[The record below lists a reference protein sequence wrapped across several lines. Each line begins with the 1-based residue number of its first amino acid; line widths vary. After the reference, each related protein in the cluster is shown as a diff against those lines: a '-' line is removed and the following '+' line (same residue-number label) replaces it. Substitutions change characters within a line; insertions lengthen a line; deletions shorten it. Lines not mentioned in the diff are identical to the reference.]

1 MNSYFQPI
9 DDSDAGS
16 KMNQYFTFNHNGL
29 QVVFKKDNGSKIK
42 AKTMK
47 LIVDGLN
54 HMLAWVQDF
63 DNIPL
68 TGEERKK
75 EEMRRMEFLQKF
87 FMYMMHLKSELTT
100 KKFEDEVIEGMKKGK
115 DHNDVRAEIL
125 RRTILWMPDEILD
138 VIIEYVDQNTFNNT
152 ENNSNHDT
160 SLDEIDILTLNCV
173 ITVSKIITI
182 AFSILPKM
190 KIEFYTYTPIMNSVD
205 MIANRLALN
214 YFINV
219 KTKSA
224 IEIANIQKKSLT
236 DTVYNFIY
244 LTINGPDKTS
254 DKEDPLGD
262 LFKNNGV
269 TKGKIND
276 SIFKNLMTSIY
287 KNVPIDYANTSS
299 SVKYETFDDY
309 RHFKFVNKNT
319 IKYIKDIIT
328 KMLKHQYS
336 ITHPHLVN
344 THDLKNSDDDYSSA
358 LKQEIYLEKRNL
370 SDIKRRRQYIE
381 ILKKYADDY
390 FVRHNLVINK
400 IIERTPLA
408 DYFIVKLLQEVGE
421 DYLSSKLLDIR
432 TYNKLINVISHV
444 LFERYPQISLAL
456 TTDDT
461 TPSTKLRNK
470 SELMSKVSNL
480 IVARRYDKM
489 VEQNLEKIVEVTYR
503 FNNGAQMIDISDEF
517 ITYLLK
523 EQDGTNNIKFIDTY
537 IYNYE

>member
-16 KMNQYFTFNHNGL
+16 KMNQYFTFNHNGS

-68 TGEERKK
+68 TGEDKKK

-125 RRTILWMPDEILD
+125 RRTILWMPDEVLD

-309 RHFKFVNKNT
+309 KRFKFVNKNT